1 MRLEKFLK
9 KMLNQVVVIKDFI
22 FVKKHPTVSSI
33 IRSIQK
39 IKLLKLLPLVM
50 WIQMEQNLVQI
61 KFRLC
66 VKSLGMKCC
75 IL

>member
-22 FVKKHPTVSSI
+22 FVKKHPTVSAI

-75 IL
+75 VL